1 MGMVIFAEAGVDYV
15 TLETGL
21 GGRLDAT
28 TAVENPAA
36 CVITSISLDHMQ
48 YLGNTVS
55 EIAGEKAGIMVP
67 GVPVIYDGNDP
78 DAAGVMR
85 EHAEKLGCPYYEL
98 KREDT
103 EIHKITKDGI
113 GFLLRTR
120 HMAIPYLIYRL
131 SPVIRL

>member
-85 EHAEKLGCPYYEL
+85 GVQRSWDVH
-98 KREDT
+98 
-103 EIHKITKDGI
+103 I
-113 GFLLRTR
+113 
-120 HMAIPYLIYRL
+120 M
-131 SPVIRL
+131 S